1 MHQMVPFNATP
12 SANALASAA
21 CGLASSVSW
30 GVGDFCGG
38 MATKRANGYQVVIGA
53 HLIGVLG
60 FLTLALASREQP
72 PPAVNLLLC
81 GIAGLFG
88 AIGLWAL
95 YHALATGRMGVA
107 APVSGVLSA
116 AVPAAAGS
124 LVEGL
129 PRLLTL
135 AGFALALVAVW
146 LVARTHHETIDFRGL
161 GLPIVAGLGFG
172 AFITLISRASGA
184 AVYWP
189 LVAAR
194 VASLALLTSTAMLTR
209 QTVWPRRAVLVP
221 VALAGIFDAGGNAFL
236 VMAAHAGR
244 LDVAGV
250 LSSLYPAATVL
261 LAWRILNERISRWQ
275 FIGLLATLCAIVA
288 ITAP

>member
-1 MHQMVPFNATP
+1 MHQMVLFNVTPP
-12 SANALASAA
+12 SAITSAA
-21 CGLASSVSW
+21 CGLASAVSW

-38 MATKRANGYQVVIGA
+38 MATKLANGYQVVIGVQ
-53 HLIGVLG
+53 LTGVVG
-60 FLTLALASREQP
+60 FLALALASREQP

-95 YHALATGRMGVA
+95 YHALATGRMGLA

-124 LVEGL
+124 LFEGL

-146 LVARTHHETIDFRGL
+146 LVSRTRHETIAFREL
-161 GLPIVAGLGFG
+161 RLPIVAGLGFG

-184 AVYWP
+184 GVYWP

-194 VASLALLTSTAMLTR
+194 AASLAVLTSTAMLTR
-209 QTVWPRRAVLVP
+209 QRVWPRRDALVP
-221 VALAGIFDAGGNAFL
+221 VVLAGIFDAGGNAFL

-244 LDVAGV
+244 LDVAAV

-261 LAWRILNERISRWQ
+261 LAWQILDERISRWQ